1 VRPTA
6 IALTL
11 LFLTAACETST
22 DPFFGSGGGAGS
34 PVTAAEVSGN
44 WSFTVNH
51 NTTFPCTGGSI
62 PDGTVLTATVNVLTD
77 GTVNGASSF
86 WRTPATSNFPLSG
99 SVLLSSGAADLFLSG
114 GNGTGSSMELIG
126 TMSPTGSFAG
136 TLHDPAAGF
145 SPIFSASGC
154 DYSAAGTKA

>member
-1 VRPTA
+1 MRPIA

-11 LFLTAACETST
+11 LVLTAACETST
-22 DPFFGSGGGAGS
+22 DPFFGTGGGAGS

-99 SVLLSSGAADLFLSG
+99 SVSLSIGVADLFLSG

-126 TMSPTGSFAG
+126 TMSPTGSFTG

-154 DYSAAGTKA
+154 DYAAAGTKA